1 MVRLWF
7 DEKLTNQTHQPSSPT
22 WLSTGFHGLDTCFS
36 NYRLAAVMGTIFS
49 FRNNLQGFLSTPA
62 KRNLQFNI
70 FPKLF
75 SLSTFFGHCLSH
87 QTPIFCHS
95 GR

>member
-36 NYRLAAVMGTIFS
+36 NYRLAAAIG
-49 FRNNLQGFLSTPA
+49 R
-62 KRNLQFNI
+62 
-70 FPKLF
+70 F
-75 SLSTFFGHCLSH
+75 SLFGITFKVFFQPRLSGICNSIYF
-87 QTPIFCHS
+87 PSCSVYLPSSAIA
-95 GR
+95 